1 MKRIVLKII
10 YNILAK
16 YTRAYLMRTKP
27 FVIWIT
33 GNVWKTSCRMI
44 LHKVLHTHLKNK
56 VIYTSPKNFNSE
68 LWLICSIFKIEE
80 FKPWIKNLFKLMK
93 EIKELSINKE
103 KEYDIIILEYGID
116 RPRDMDFLLSVV
128 KPDISIFTK
137 LWSIHVQNFWT
148 KEKIGN
154 EKIKLIFNTKYKTYL
169 NFDDEYLKSKYKEIN
184 INKQYFNKGWLKY
197 EYKKVWENIISELK
211 FDENV
216 IKTNM
221 LWTDNFA
228 YLELSYTI
236 LWDFWKR
243 LENINEYIELENQPG
258 RFNVFSWLNDS
269 ILIDSS
275 YNAGPESMKQMIENV
290 RFLRDKLFSKYKI
303 WFVIGDMRELWKH
316 SKELHKQL
324 YLDLWK
330 YDLLLSVWTET
341 SKYFP
346 DTVKKYLSS
355 VEAWVFLKDE
365 LLKTK
370 EKYIILFKWSQNTIF
385 VEEALKQVLAD
396 KNDEKKLV
404 RQDDIWIE
412 KKSKFY

>member
-27 FVIWIT
+27 FVIGIT
-33 GNVWKTSCRMI
+33 GNVGKTSCRMI

-68 LWLICSIFKIEE
+68 LGLICSIFKIEE
-80 FKPWIKNLFKLMK
+80 FKPGIKNLFKLMK

-137 LWSIHVQNFWT
+137 LGSIHVQNFGT

-184 INKQYFNKGWLKY
+184 INKQYFNKGGLKY
-197 EYKKVWENIISELK
+197 EYKKVGENIISELK

-221 LWTDNFA
+221 LGTDNFA

-236 LWDFWKR
+236 LGDFGKR

-258 RFNVFSWLNDS
+258 RFNVFSGLNDS

-303 WFVIGDMRELWKH
+303 GFVIGDMRELGKH

-324 YLDLWK
+324 YLDLGK
-330 YDLLLSVWTET
+330 YDLLLSVGTET

-355 VEAWVFLKDE
+355 VEAGVFLKDE

-370 EKYIILFKWSQNTIF
+370 EKYIILFKGSQNTIF